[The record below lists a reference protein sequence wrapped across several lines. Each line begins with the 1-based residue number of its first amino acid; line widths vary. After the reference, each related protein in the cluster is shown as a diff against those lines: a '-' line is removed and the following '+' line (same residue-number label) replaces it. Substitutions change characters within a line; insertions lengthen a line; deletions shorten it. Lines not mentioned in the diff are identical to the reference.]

1 MSQVYR
7 HTAGFLRPLV
17 FQYTCSNFGIC
28 PLLLLSHIPVANF
41 IASAKYTSRDSREY
55 LWGFISC
62 VSKRNTHKRHIF
74 TLFKSAVSPKETHIS
89 ATFLPVI
96 HIYSYTYLY
105 NNICPT
111 SHISVANFIASAKYT
126 LYKIKLFFI
135 QLIIHYFYVKYKF
148 IQI

>member
-7 HTAGFLRPLV
+7 HTAGFLRPLG

-62 VSKRNTHKRHIF
+62 VSKSNTHKSNIF
-74 TLFKSAVSPKETHIS
+74 KLFNSAVSPKGNTHKGHIFYPLYIS
-89 ATFLPVI
+89 TVI
-96 HIYSYTYLY
+96 HIYTIIYAPPRKYLSQTLLRPPNIHYTKLNYFLY
-105 NNICPT
+105 N
-111 SHISVANFIASAKYT
+111 
-126 LYKIKLFFI
+126 
-135 QLIIHYFYVKYKF
+135 
-148 IQI
+148 